1 MSETLQEFLVKIKYQ
16 TDKASETQALS
27 GVKNAGVALLKLG
40 AAAVAV
46 GGAIAAST
54 LKYAQ
59 GMNSTYLATQ
69 RMGMGIKQ
77 MRAMSKAAEELGG
90 SVGDMQSSMNGFAS
104 FMRRNPFGSVD
115 FLAGMGVKV
124 GKGESRDKTLN
135 KIAKRF
141 QGMPEYMAIQYGE
154 QMGMSESAVLSMRD
168 PKFQG
173 LQAQHMA
180 AMGKGDFQAAG
191 KQANEVIKSYDLMV
205 DHFDASMTKGMLP
218 ALNAA
223 PTAIDKV
230 SQAIDELD
238 PRLVATATAFS
249 SVSGALA
256 GLGAGLLAL
265 SGAKSLLGGGAAGTA
280 ARTGGKLLAG
290 AKLATGAGMMLYSEG
305 LNKGEDSKFSSMKQ
319 NHAMYMLMQ
328 GGMSKEQAAGVVAN
342 LTRES
347 RLNARAVGD
356 GGKAYGIGQ
365 WHPDRQANFAKV
377 FGHSMHDSTLDEQLR
392 FVQWELAN
400 TESGAGRKLKAAGSA
415 RLAGEV
421 ISRNYERPAATASEA
436 AARGALAEHLAANY
450 HTTINVHG
458 VNDPKAAADYVA
470 QAQTRVYQ
478 QNARN
483 QQGATR

>member
-16 TDKASETQALS
+16 TDKTSETQALS
-27 GVKNAGVALLKLG
+27 GVKNAGAALLKLG

-46 GGAIAAST
+46 GGAIASST

-104 FMRRNPFGSVD
+104 FMRRNPFGSVG

-124 GKGESRDKTLN
+124 GKGESKDVTLN

-141 QGMPEYMAIQYGE
+141 QVMPEYMAIQYGE
-154 QMGMSESAVLSMRD
+154 QMGMSESTVLSMRD

-205 DHFDASMTKGMLP
+205 DHFDAAMTKGMMP

-249 SVSGALA
+249 SISGALA

-265 SGAKSLLGGGAAGTA
+265 GAGKSLVKDVAKGGAA
-280 ARTGGKLLAG
+280 RAG
-290 AKLATGAGMMLYSEG
+290 AGLLGRLSLGIGLMLHSDDLNTGEDDIMAKRQADWRKKKALIASPEMNQLLDGIRYAESRGNPNAVSPAGAQGAYQFMPKTSKSLGVNPFDEQASRGAAGGMMGRLLGKYKGNTELALQAYNWGEGNVDSYLKTGRGAKGQLMPQETKDYPGRVEAGML
-305 LNKGEDSKFSSMKQ
+305 
-319 NHAMYMLMQ
+319 
-328 GGMSKEQAAGVVAN
+328 
-342 LTRES
+342 
-347 RLNARAVGD
+347 
-356 GGKAYGIGQ
+356 
-365 WHPDRQANFAKV
+365 
-377 FGHSMHDSTLDEQLR
+377 HST
-392 FVQWELAN
+392 
-400 TESGAGRKLKAAGSA
+400 
-415 RLAGEV
+415 
-421 ISRNYERPAATASEA
+421 
-436 AARGALAEHLAANY
+436 
-450 HTTINVHG
+450 TTINVHG
-458 VNDPKAAADYVA
+458 VNDPKAAAEYVA
-470 QAQTRVYQ
+470 QAQTRVNQ

-483 QQGATR
+483 QQGAHR